1 MNNDQ
6 KLADAILAMVQLS
19 PGERATVM
27 SVVERMRCTVT
38 AVSNAIERLQPKMAE
53 ASEAAA
59 RLSKLANHCRPFS
72 TEEREEILGYAWAY
86 IESPSSAGRRKIYR
100 DAAAK
105 MGRSL
110 ESVKKAIRIARR
122 ELEGREPRSTQ

>member
-1 MNNDQ
+1 MSNDQ
-6 KLADAILAMVQLS
+6 KLADAILAMVQLT
-19 PGERATVM
+19 PGERQTVM
-27 SVVERMRCTVT
+27 GVVERMRCTVT

-72 TEEREEILGYAWAY
+72 PEEREDILGYAWAY
-86 IESPSSAGRRKIYR
+86 IESSSSAGRRKIYR

-122 ELEGREPRSTQ
+122 ELEGRKPKGTK